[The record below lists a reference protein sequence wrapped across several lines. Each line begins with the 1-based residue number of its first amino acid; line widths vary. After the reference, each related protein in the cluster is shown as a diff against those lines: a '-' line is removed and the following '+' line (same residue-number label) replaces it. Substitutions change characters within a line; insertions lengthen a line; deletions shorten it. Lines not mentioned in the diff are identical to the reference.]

1 MKALLYKDACVIWGQ
16 LKILVLLVALFCL
29 MPQLRLNGFFLIY
42 AGIMFPTTLMSFDER
57 SKWDTLAGMLP
68 YADRERVLSRYV
80 SGWAALAFGAVM
92 CLLGY
97 TIQGRGL
104 GLAEVTGL
112 IWLVALALGIQA
124 VSFPILFR
132 VGVEKGRICIWLIY
146 VAAAILMAVLSNL
159 GFPFHSAL
167 GVSALGSAGRRG
179 ALPAVRA
186 GGGADD
192 GEAGGVIRYNES
204 RCNHE
209 KSLPRGGRW
218 TRSGRMRATCR
229 K

>member
-57 SKWDTLAGMLP
+57 SKWDILAGMLP

-97 TIQGRGL
+97 TIQRHGL
-104 GLAEVTGL
+104 GLTEVTGL
-112 IWLVALALGIQA
+112 VWLVALALGTQA

-167 GVSALGSAGRRG
+167 GVSAPLALLGGVVLCLLSV
-179 ALPAVRA
+179 PVAVRMMEKRA
-186 GGGADD
+186 G
-192 GEAGGVIRYNES
+192 
-204 RCNHE
+204 
-209 KSLPRGGRW
+209 
-218 TRSGRMRATCR
+218 
-229 K
+229 

>member
-1 MKALLYKDACVIWGQ
+1 M
-16 LKILVLLVALFCL
+16 LLVDLFCL

-97 TIQGRGL
+97 TIQRHGL
-104 GLAEVTGL
+104 GLTELTGL
-112 IWLVALALGIQA
+112 VWLVALALGIQA

-167 GVSALGSAGRRG
+167 DVSAPLALLGGV
-179 ALPAVRA
+179 ALCLLSVPVAVRMMEKRA
-186 GGGADD
+186 G
-192 GEAGGVIRYNES
+192 
-204 RCNHE
+204 
-209 KSLPRGGRW
+209 
-218 TRSGRMRATCR
+218 
-229 K
+229 